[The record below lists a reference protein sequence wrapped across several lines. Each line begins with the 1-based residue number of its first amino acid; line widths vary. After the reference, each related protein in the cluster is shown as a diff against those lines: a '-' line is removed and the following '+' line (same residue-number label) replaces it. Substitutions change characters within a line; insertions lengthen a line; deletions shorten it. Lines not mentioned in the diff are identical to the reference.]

1 MKIIVPDKL
10 NIICATAV
18 LFAFTEVPIEAK
30 TAVIVVPILSP
41 NNIGRDP
48 ARPKRLAP
56 SGPAC
61 DARFWSTAMVAEL
74 L

>member
-30 TAVIVVPILSP
+30 TAVIV
-41 NNIGRDP
+41 
-48 ARPKRLAP
+48 
-56 SGPAC
+56 
-61 DARFWSTAMVAEL
+61 TL
-74 L
+74 LQ